1 MKDHYGHGECGEVVV
16 PSVTIKNFSGQ
27 EKALINSFLAKGN
40 SKKDLIT
47 HCSINNIPLQRRQA
61 IVKEFGRLKFYRL
74 YKFMEC
80 KFTVTTSKKDWFNL
94 LSVNIEE
101 DLFLHKKKGMDF
113 YDQNSLL
120 VLKSLKN
127 IKCGLH
133 FLSKEDFLLAHM
145 SKRQQ
150 QTLMS
155 SKYFIIMEVRRFAYA
170 EQEFVSVLLFV
181 PDYDGK
187 ILPVGYCVASGNFAE
202 GVRCFFKAIQ
212 DYCDSVKSCY
222 ILANGDSFGPRVWR
236 EVFDQDFPVFFSP
249 WHTAKMFSESLKSC
263 VIDKSFSKEIK
274 SSFENLMV
282 SRTKSEF
289 DHGLHGF
296 MQCISQDK
304 SISTLY
310 NFFSNELMPKK
321 GKWALC
327 FAHGLRVRIASAGK
341 YFSKHILKRLN
352 FASKRRLGRCVYLIN
367 QLQKGKTLQATFDK
381 KLPGKKMHPI
391 IALPALD
398 RLESL
403 SSKGTERA
411 AEHPAKEI
419 QVDVSNKMVPF
430 PPKVRQLSMQIMNEI
445 IEKSSVL
452 TQDARKELIIKLRD
466 ILKILDIDPSSVH
479 AYDSLQMLSQ
489 VCEKVPREQVTAE
502 ERPAKKMRLQSL
514 EFSPNCS
521 VDSSACLS
529 EPQIKSEYS
538 YPFAIGT
545 ENSFPNSSK
554 RKLNVS
560 KPVTHPYRSITIKRS
575 TSSSTSERRVNESML
590 VELNPQENEE
600 IEVKPPLK
608 LSL

>member
-16 PSVTIKNFSGQ
+16 PSVPGNFSGQ
-27 EKALINSFLAKGN
+27 ERALIDSFLAKGN

-61 IVKEFGRLKFYRL
+61 IVKEFDRLKFNRL
-74 YKFMEC
+74 NKSMC
-80 KFTVTTSKKDWFNL
+80 KVTVTTSKKDWFNL
-94 LSVNIEE
+94 LSVNIDE

-120 VLKSLKN
+120 ALKSLKN

-133 FLSKEDFLLAHM
+133 FLTKEVFLLAHM
-145 SKRQQ
+145 SKQQQ

-181 PDYDGK
+181 PDFDGK
-187 ILPVGYCVASGNFAE
+187 ILPVGYCITSGNFAE

-212 DYCDSVKSCY
+212 DCCDSVKSCY

-236 EVFDQDFPVFFSP
+236 EVFYQDFPVFFSP
-249 WHTAKMFSESLKSC
+249 WHTSKMFSESLKSC

-289 DHGLHGF
+289 NHGLHGF
-296 MQCISQDK
+296 MQFISQDK

-310 NFFSNELMPKK
+310 NFFFNELMPKK

-327 FAHGLRVRIASAGK
+327 FAHELRVRIASAGK
-341 YFSKHILKRLN
+341 YFSKHILNRLD
-352 FASKRRLGRCVYLIN
+352 FASKRRLGRCVYLISR
-367 QLQKGKTLQATFDK
+367 LQKGKTLRAAFDK
-381 KLPGKKMHPI
+381 KLPGKKKHPI
-391 IALPALD
+391 MTLPALD

-411 AEHPAKEI
+411 AEEHPTKEI

-430 PPKVRQLSMQIMNEI
+430 PPKVRQLFMQIMNEI

-452 TQDARKELIIKLRD
+452 TQDARKELIIKLGD

-479 AYDSLQMLSQ
+479 AYNSLQMQSQ
-489 VCEKVPREQVTAE
+489 VCEKVPRELVTTE
-502 ERPAKKMRLQSL
+502 EHPTKKMWLQSL

-521 VDSSACLS
+521 VDSSACLL
-529 EPQIKSEYS
+529 EPQIKSKYS
-538 YPFAIGT
+538 YPFAIRT
-545 ENSFPNSSK
+545 ENSFTNSSK
-554 RKLNVS
+554 PKFNVS
-560 KPVTHPYRSITIKRS
+560 KPVTFRIVQKD
-575 TSSSTSERRVNESML
+575 
-590 VELNPQENEE
+590 
-600 IEVKPPLK
+600 
-608 LSL
+608 